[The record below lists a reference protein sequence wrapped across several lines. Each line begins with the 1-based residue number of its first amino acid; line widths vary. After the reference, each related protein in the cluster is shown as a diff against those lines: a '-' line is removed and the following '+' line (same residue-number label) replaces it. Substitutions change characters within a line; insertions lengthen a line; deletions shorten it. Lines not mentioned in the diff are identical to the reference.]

1 MEKQKNITAVIVVA
15 VIVAI
20 VVGAGIYIW
29 QNSKPQSDQMV
40 TPVVT
45 NDKTDLT
52 ACGDFPRS
60 SGDGG
65 PTSRYFVCRNINTSA
80 CYYKTSYF
88 EQIKG
93 CDPKFSDDNPYG
105 NEECFQSLVDIY
117 NFSGSLLEKGKDG
130 YRAEDNCAN
139 TTQQYFESK
148 IKK

>member
-1 MEKQKNITAVIVVA
+1 MEQQKKFTAVIVA
-15 VIVAI
+15 VVIIAIVA
-20 VVGAGIYIW
+20 GAGIYIW
-29 QNSKPQSDQMV
+29 QNSKSQSNQAV

-45 NDKTDLT
+45 DKTDLSV
-52 ACGDFPRS
+52 CGDFPRS

-65 PTSRYFVCRNINTSA
+65 PTSRYFVCRNINTGD

-105 NEECFQSLVDIY
+105 NEECFQSLVDVY
-117 NFSGSLLEKGKDG
+117 NFSGTLLEKGKDI

-139 TTQQYFESK
+139 TAQQYFEAK